1 MTAQQAMEDAAR
13 SERGMNPDP
22 QAQAKPQAD
31 TAMKFSWEHLTS
43 VHEVSTVY
51 LWYKH
56 LQESALAFGIPMM
69 PFRGITL
76 QHEAYGLMLPGM
88 GHSLWK
94 DSGRLLL
101 RVLRFCVPEDASKE
115 SDNIR
120 EIIACHTNGY
130 DSLWY
135 ILKVVARMMD
145 VHSQPLR
152 PVYAGSL
159 SKHAAA

>member
-1 MTAQQAMEDAAR
+1 MEDATQA
-13 SERGMNPDP
+13 ERGMTPDP
-22 QAQAKPQAD
+22 NARAKPQAE
-31 TAMKFSWEHLTS
+31 AALKFMWERLTLAL
-43 VHEVSTVY
+43 VQVNTVY

-56 LQESALAFGIPMM
+56 LQESALAFGIS
-69 PFRGITL
+69 
-76 QHEAYGLMLPGM
+76 HEAYGLMLPGT

-94 DSGRLLL
+94 HSGRLLL
-101 RVLRFCVPEDASKE
+101 RVLRFCISDDASEE

-120 EIIACHTNGY
+120 EMMMCHTNGY

-135 ILKVVARMMD
+135 ILKVVARMLD

-159 SKHAAA
+159 SKHVAAWDVYQM